1 MKYLDSLDRL
11 PTKGERFLGAVASL
25 LIFAFAVAAIAFI
38 AYWLFRRPQI
48 ASTVVI
54 LVLCGFVVLALWGAY
69 MFVKIV
75 WGTPKKPSASG
86 QLIVG
91 LVATIGAAAYLVMVF
106 FIARSVG
113 QINPSAGVAAA
124 TIFVSGIVW
133 SYHAWKRLRA

>member
-25 LIFAFAVAAIAFI
+25 LIFAFAVAVIAFI
-38 AYWLFRRPQI
+38 AYWFFRRPQI
-48 ASTVVI
+48 VNTVVI

-86 QLIVG
+86 QLIIG
-91 LVATIGAAAYLVMVF
+91 LVATVGAAAYLVVF
-106 FIARSVG
+106 FTASSG
-113 QINPSAGVAAA
+113 TQINPSAGVAGA